1 MKIARNNKQPWLSN
15 LDCPQK
21 MKRKKEKS
29 RYEFASHLNV
39 GIQYF
44 IVIPPTQKLCL
55 KQVFNFKLLISQ
67 PKSEYTQPE
76 QVFAEGFI
84 KIWR

>member
-1 MKIARNNKQPWLSN
+1 MGSKLVPPFKCRNS
-15 LDCPQK
+15 
-21 MKRKKEKS
+21 
-29 RYEFASHLNV
+29 
-39 GIQYF
+39 IF

-55 KQVFNFKLLISQ
+55 KQVFDFKLLISQ

-84 KIWR
+84 KI